1 MIVGKT
7 LVSDKKALVNTL
19 MGKIV
24 KTVCKAFK
32 IWTEF
37 LPNQSCTPTT
47 EQLASPP
54 KFNPREANTY
64 DYKKVGDDGLRFQS
78 ASSAKEFIQNKKGVW
93 QYILALK
100 TAADPK
106 IG

>member
-32 IWTEF
+32 I
-37 LPNQSCTPTT
+37 
-47 EQLASPP
+47 
-54 KFNPREANTY
+54 
-64 DYKKVGDDGLRFQS
+64 
-78 ASSAKEFIQNKKGVW
+78 
-93 QYILALK
+93 
-100 TAADPK
+100 
-106 IG
+106 